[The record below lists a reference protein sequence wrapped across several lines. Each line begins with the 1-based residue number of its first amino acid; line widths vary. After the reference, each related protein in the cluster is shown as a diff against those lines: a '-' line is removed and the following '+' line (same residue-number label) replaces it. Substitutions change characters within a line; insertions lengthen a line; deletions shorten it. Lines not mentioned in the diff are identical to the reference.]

1 MTDQQKL
8 FRIILDKHSAMNS
21 ADYIT
26 SNEFHAI
33 WNAMCE
39 YIREEQP
46 TEEDVQVKVDGFKTY
61 AILYNDSEIVML
73 GDGFD
78 LGAGWFKKKIMDLIT
93 IK

>member
-1 MTDQQKL
+1 MTDQQRL
-8 FRIILDKHSAMNS
+8 FRIILDKHSAMNR

-33 WNAMCE
+33 WNAMTE
-39 YIREEQP
+39 YINTQQP
-46 TEEDVQVKVDGFKTY
+46 TDEKIQDKVDKFKMD
-61 AILYNDSEIVML
+61 AVQYNDSEIVML

-78 LGAGWFKKKIMDLIT
+78 LGAGWFKKKIEELTT